1 MKSEDFDLLANL
13 VRGKS
18 GLVLTPDKSYL
29 IESRL
34 VPVTRK
40 FGMKAIEDIVAA
52 IRLRNDQAVAR
63 AVTEAMTTNETLFFR
78 DTKPFEQF
86 KRVVMPNLMKA
97 RGSRNSLRIWCAA
110 CSSGQ
115 EPYSLAMS
123 LKELGAQVAGW
134 KFEIVA
140 TDLSAE
146 MIERGKL
153 GIYSQFEVQRGL
165 PIQMLMKYF
174 KQADND
180 RWQISS
186 ELRSMVQFREF
197 NLLEDFRSLGQFDV
211 VFIRNVLI
219 YFDPPTKAVVL
230 NKVAQLMPEDGY
242 LYLGGAE
249 TVLGVTD
256 RFEAVSGERGLY
268 KPSAKRL
275 G

>member
-13 VRGKS
+13 VREKS

-34 VPVTRK
+34 VPVARK
-40 FGMKAIEDIVAA
+40 FGVKAIEDLVAA
-52 IRLRNDQAVAR
+52 IRLRNDQAVVR

-86 KRVVMPNLMKA
+86 KRVVLPALMKA
-97 RGSRNSLRIWCAA
+97 RESKHSLRIWCAA

-123 LKELGAQVAGW
+123 LKEAGSQLAGW

-146 MIERGKL
+146 MVERGKQ
-153 GIYSQFEVQRGL
+153 GVYSQFEVQRGL
-165 PIQMLMKYF
+165 PIQMLLKYF
-174 KQADND
+174 KQVEGD
-180 RWQISS
+180 RWQISQ
-186 ELRSMVQFREF
+186 ELRLMVQFREF
-197 NLLEDFRSLGQFDV
+197 NLLADFRALGQFDV

-256 RFEAVSGERGLY
+256 RFEPVTGERGLY
-268 KPSAKRL
+268 KPAAKK
-275 G
+275 